1 MRRDRGHTAS
11 MVTFVI
17 VLMIAGLIAGAI
29 ARLLVP
35 GRDPMGVL
43 ATIALGIVGSFI
55 GGFLENLILYR
66 TLAVSNFHPAGLIG
80 SVIGAVV
87 LLLLLRLTGRERG
100 RRYDRSR
107 I

>member
-1 MRRDRGHTAS
+1 MCLDRGHTGT
-11 MVTFVI
+11 MLTFVI
-17 VLMIAGLIAGAI
+17 VLIVVGLIAGAI

-35 GRDPMGVL
+35 GRDPMGIL

-55 GGFLENLILYR
+55 GGFLENLIQYH
-66 TLAVSNFHPAGLIG
+66 TLSVRNFHPAGLIG
-80 SVIGAVV
+80 SIIGAIV

-100 RRYDRSR
+100 RRYHRSR